1 MQLSQKNIE
10 EKKEKNTRSDYKGVW
25 RMSNSEQHKELMRE
39 LLEFVDSKDWDQ
51 YHNLK
56 DLSVSISIE
65 AAELLENFQWKSD
78 VENVDKEELQQE
90 LADIMIYC
98 FLMCNKLSVDP
109 IEIMKSKLE
118 KHTFRTF
125 TVYLWMKISTFI

>member
-98 FLMCNKLSVDP
+98 FLTCNKLSVDP

-118 KHTFRTF
+118 KNKLRKFK
-125 TVYLWMKISTFI
+125 V

>member
-10 EKKEKNTRSDYKGVW
+10 EKKEKNIRSEYKGVW

-118 KHTFRTF
+118 KNKLRKFK
-125 TVYLWMKISTFI
+125 V

>member
-10 EKKEKNTRSDYKGVW
+10 EKKEKNIRSDYKGVW

-118 KHTFRTF
+118 KNKLRKFK
-125 TVYLWMKISTFI
+125 V

>member
-10 EKKEKNTRSDYKGVW
+10 EKKEKNIKSDYKGVW

-118 KHTFRTF
+118 KNKLRKFK
-125 TVYLWMKISTFI
+125 V

>member
-10 EKKEKNTRSDYKGVW
+10 EKKEKNIRSDYKGVW

-78 VENVDKEELQQE
+78 ADSVDKEELQQE

-118 KHTFRTF
+118 KNKLRKFK
-125 TVYLWMKISTFI
+125 V

>member
-1 MQLSQKNIE
+1 MQLNQKNIE
-10 EKKEKNTRSDYKGVW
+10 EKKEKNIRSDYKGVW
-25 RMSNSEQHKELMRE
+25 RMSNSEQHKELMSE

-118 KHTFRTF
+118 KNKLRKFK
-125 TVYLWMKISTFI
+125 V

>member
-98 FLMCNKLSVDP
+98 FLMCKKLSVDP

-118 KHTFRTF
+118 KNKLRKFK
-125 TVYLWMKISTFI
+125 V

>member
-51 YHNLK
+51 YHNIK

-118 KHTFRTF
+118 KNKLRKFK
-125 TVYLWMKISTFI
+125 V

>member
-1 MQLSQKNIE
+1 MQLNQKNIE
-10 EKKEKNTRSDYKGVW
+10 KKKEKNTRSDYKGVW

-118 KHTFRTF
+118 KNKLRKFK
-125 TVYLWMKISTFI
+125 V

>member
-10 EKKEKNTRSDYKGVW
+10 EKKEKNTRSDYRGVW

-65 AAELLENFQWKSD
+65 AAELLENLDGLHFSRHK
-78 VENVDKEELQQE
+78 
-90 LADIMIYC
+90 
-98 FLMCNKLSVDP
+98 
-109 IEIMKSKLE
+109 
-118 KHTFRTF
+118 R
-125 TVYLWMKISTFI
+125 